1 MSTLATKDLTR
12 GPIMRQ
18 VMTLA
23 APIMATSFIQMAYT
37 LTDTAWVG
45 RLGSREVAAI
55 GTVGMIMW
63 FAQTFTNLNKI
74 GSEVTVSQAIG
85 MQDNELAKRYATHN
99 VTMSLSI
106 SIVLGIIL
114 YLFAP
119 VFISVFKL
127 EESIAKMAVEY
138 LRILSTSLPFFF
150 LVNTFTGLYNA
161 SGHTKVPFYI
171 SGAALIFNMVMDPVL
186 ILVLEWGTRGA
197 AIATW
202 LAQALA
208 FGLFLYRLYKD
219 KLLGGFKLFSALKA
233 KESWHIFRIGAP
245 VSGFTLL
252 HCFVNIYLMRMASSV
267 GGHIGV
273 MCLGTG
279 SQIEAITWNTTQGV
293 STALSTFVAQ
303 NYAAKSYKRVVK
315 AIQNVLSAGSL
326 FGILTSLLFIFVG
339 EHIFAIFVPEEEAF
353 RAGGEYLFVLGFSQ
367 FFMLIEIVMQG
378 IFYGIGRSVPPAI
391 NSVIFNYMRIPL
403 AIFFVS
409 IGLDMNGI
417 WWGLTAGTVLKGI
430 SIFVWFML
438 IRKQVFGIKKR
449 NFSLG

>member
-1 MSTLATKDLTR
+1 MTTLATKDLTR

-18 VMTLA
+18 LMSLA

-63 FAQTFTNLNKI
+63 FCQTFTNLNKV

-85 MQDNELAKRYATHN
+85 SQDSELARRYATHN

-106 SIVLGIIL
+106 SIVLGISL
-114 YLFAP
+114 FLFAP
-119 VFISVFKL
+119 AFIGIFQL
-127 EESIAKMAVEY
+127 EESIAALGIEY

-150 LVNTFTGLYNA
+150 LANTFTGIYNA
-161 SGHTKVPFYI
+161 SGHTRVPFYI
-171 SGAALIFNMVMDPVL
+171 SGMGLIFNMILDPVF
-186 ILVLEWGTRGA
+186 ILVFEWGTRGA

-202 LAQALA
+202 LAQALV

-219 KLLGGFKLFSALKA
+219 KLLGGFKLLGVLKR

-252 HCFVNIYLMRMASSV
+252 HCFVNIYLMRMASSA

-273 MCLGTG
+273 MSFATG

-303 NYAAKSYKRVVK
+303 NYAAKCYKRVVK
-315 AIQNVLSAGSL
+315 AIQNVLSIGGL
-326 FGILTSLLFIFVG
+326 FGIFTSLLFIFG
-339 EHIFAIFVPEEEAF
+339 GKHIFAIFVPEEEAF
-353 RAGGEYLFVLGFSQ
+353 IAGGEYLFVLGFSQ

-391 NSVIFNYMRIPL
+391 NSVVFNYMRIPL

-409 IGLDMNGI
+409 IGLGLNGI
-417 WWGLTAGTVLKGI
+417 WWGLTVGTVLKGI

-438 IRKQVFGIKKR
+438 IRKQVFGIKKHR
-449 NFSLG
+449 LAV